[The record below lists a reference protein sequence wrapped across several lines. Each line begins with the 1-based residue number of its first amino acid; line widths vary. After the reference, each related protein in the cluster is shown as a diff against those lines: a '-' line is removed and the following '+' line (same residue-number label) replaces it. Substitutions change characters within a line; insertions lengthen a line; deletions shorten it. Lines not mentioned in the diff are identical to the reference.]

1 MNAKYLKVDPI
12 ANGEERIL
20 QNRVRNIFLMTKDMS
35 AAYKAKFNLD
45 IRIVDTDDG
54 VKTYGEKTYCS
65 FNFRGVEVVLE
76 YTFGVKYKNK
86 ICRFLDLFPK
96 IYSTYDCNFWF
107 KGDKLLLSVD
117 EATKT
122 LNNIIELF
130 SNDKSEADAEIQAK
144 IKELTSR

>member
-1 MNAKYLKVDPI
+1 MNEKYLKVIEVGPTVS
-12 ANGEERIL
+12 GEERIL
-20 QNRVRNIFLMTKDMS
+20 QNRIRNIFLMTKDMS

-45 IRIVDTDDG
+45 IRNLVSNDCET
-54 VKTYGEKTYCS
+54 TYCS

-76 YTFGVKYKNK
+76 YTFGAKYKNK

-122 LNNIIELF
+122 MNNIIELF
-130 SNDKSEADAEIQAK
+130 SNDKSKIDDEIQAK